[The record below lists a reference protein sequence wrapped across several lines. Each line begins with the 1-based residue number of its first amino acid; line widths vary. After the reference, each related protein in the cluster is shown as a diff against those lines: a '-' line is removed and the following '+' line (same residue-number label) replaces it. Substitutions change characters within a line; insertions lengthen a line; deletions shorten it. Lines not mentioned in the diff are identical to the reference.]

1 MISVMDHTQQV
12 SLGLDHYARVV
23 LRQWRLIALVTVLG
37 FVASAV
43 YLVAAPRTFTAKTTL
58 NLNIITTEPFK
69 PQRAASGLL
78 DRTTEVNIARSQIVA
93 ERAATLIGDGDTAR
107 EIRDASEVRTSAD
120 ATVVDVIFS
129 APSADQAIDGADA
142 VAKAYL
148 DFRSEQAQVRVDSM
162 LKSYN
167 DQMED
172 LNAEL
177 KRTNQT
183 LSAATPGSSTEVQ
196 ARAEQQQL
204 LTQINDL
211 LAARNEVNTVD
222 TTGGIVL
229 TPAGK
234 NTPYALPSRTTTVV
248 TGGAVGLVLGVILAY
263 VRNPF
268 DRRVRTPKEAA
279 SLVGAPLL
287 GQVNQ
292 PKGMPELTEEA
303 ALRLTAERIGSTLQP
318 ETRLVIVDTTV
329 TEGCSPTVLSLAQL
343 LEQNSSDLFLSVP
356 SVSDAAEVVAAMG
369 SCDAVIVVFD
379 VASADLGR
387 LRWLRDEARRS
398 ATVVAGAV
406 EIPRQAEGTPR

>member
-1 MISVMDHTQQV
+1 MDHTQQV

-43 YLVAAPRTFTAKTTL
+43 YLVVAPRTFTAKTTL

-196 ARAEQQQL
+196 ARAKQQQL

>member
-1 MISVMDHTQQV
+1 MDHTQQV

-43 YLVAAPRTFTAKTTL
+43 YLVVAPRTFTAKTTL

-329 TEGCSPTVLSLAQL
+329 TEGCSQTVLSLAQL

>member
-1 MISVMDHTQQV
+1 MDHTQQV

-43 YLVAAPRTFTAKTTL
+43 YLVVAPRTFTAKTTL

-107 EIRDASEVRTSAD
+107 EIRHASEVRTSAD

-234 NTPYALPSRTTTVV
+234 NTLYAQPSRTTTVV

-268 DRRVRTPKEAA
+268 DRKVRTPKEAA

-329 TEGCSPTVLSLAQL
+329 TEGCSQTVLSLAQL